1 MRPERRHGSICE
13 RWHRQHGMPVATW
26 TDVCCGGEDWRDTR
40 GLVLVASMSFCCLRL
55 SSISLEKDSRYSS
68 SHVVGSIN
76 ALSMEV
82 QNRLRCLRCRR
93 IATRGAGRG
102 SMPSAGVSLD
112 RVLYHFEPALVL
124 RILFSLVVHSEL
136 SYRCSVVRVCV
147 SLRPGQLC
155 RSRFG
160 GVKGDGVQPSSSP
173 IVMLFTTCGFCP

>member
-1 MRPERRHGSICE
+1 M
-13 RWHRQHGMPVATW
+13 
-26 TDVCCGGEDWRDTR
+26 
-40 GLVLVASMSFCCLRL
+40 ASMSFCYLRL
-55 SSISLEKDSRYSS
+55 SSIFLEKHSRYSI
-68 SHVVGSIN
+68 SHVVGSID

-112 RVLYHFEPALVL
+112 RPLYHFEPALVL

-136 SYRCSVVRVCV
+136 SYRCNVVRRVSV

-160 GVKGDGVQPSSSP
+160 GVKGDAVQPSSSP
-173 IVMLFTTCGFCP
+173 IVILFTTCGFCP